1 MADDRPARPDLRHW
15 LWYAFGGGLPPRYR
29 DWVLHDATAPTWW
42 LRQLVRSLVQALP
55 VAVVVALLI
64 PGSPAIR
71 VMAAVGG
78 MAVAAFYVLG
88 FVDEAV
94 ERRVA
99 KAGFPRGYAKAVREQ
114 VRTPQEADEARRYA
128 QRYRGGSPE

>member
-1 MADDRPARPDLRHW
+1 MADDRPARPDPLQW
-15 LWYAFGGGLPPRYR
+15 LWYALGGGLPPRYR

-42 LRQLVRSLVQALP
+42 LRQLVRALVQALP

-71 VMAAVGG
+71 VMAAAGG
-78 MAVAAFYVLG
+78 MAVALIYVLG

-94 ERRVA
+94 ERRVI
-99 KAGFPRGYAKAVREQ
+99 KAGFPRGYAKARAGTGAHVGRRGAALRAAVPRRRPVR
-114 VRTPQEADEARRYA
+114 
-128 QRYRGGSPE
+128 